1 MRKPLIIAHRG
12 ARGNKPENT
21 LESFQ
26 EAVRLAADFVELDVQ
41 KSADEKIVVLHDY
54 HWKNCCRV
62 SDTPYLRIKNAGLK
76 RKIKIPLLEEV
87 LEALDNRI
95 GIDIEIKSMD
105 RDILTLL
112 VRALKGHN
120 KRKIIVSSFIH
131 RHLVELKELLPS
143 LRLGALMSCRPIDPL
158 PILKAART
166 DLLIQHA
173 EFVDEEYVHLLHR
186 NKKQIFVWTVND
198 TEDLRRM
205 ARCGVDGI
213 VSDFPDRARAA
224 VEETALL

>member
-12 ARGNKPENT
+12 ARGYKPGNT

-26 EAVRLAADFVELDVQ
+26 EAIRLGADSVELDVQ
-41 KSADEKIVVLHDY
+41 KSADAKLVVLHDY
-54 HWKNCCRV
+54 HWKNGCRI

-87 LEALDNRI
+87 LEALNNRI

-112 VRALKGHN
+112 VRVLKGYN
-120 KRKIIVSSFIH
+120 KRKIIISSFIH

-143 LRLGALMSCRPIDPL
+143 LRSGALLSCRPIDPL

-173 EFVDEEYVHLLHR
+173 EFVDEEYVRLLHR
-186 NKKQIFVWTVND
+186 NKKQIYVWTVND
-198 TEDLRRM
+198 AADLLRM
-205 ARCGVDGI
+205 VRCKVDGI
-213 VSDFPDRARAA
+213 VSDFPDRARGAIG
-224 VEETALL
+224 